1 MFKKYA
7 FAALIGLMT
16 FGSAQAQHR
25 APFQKGPARLLPE
38 RLAQRIQNESDT
50 LIPGSLSQPCGQQ
63 VFVFTVQEG
72 GGYVAGTN
80 EFGDTEKLQ
89 KFAFPGLAIVTGI
102 EIPFGFKN
110 VGTPTAAIV
119 GKVYS
124 VAANGGPGTELAQ
137 SNPVLLSAVDTTGP
151 TFFTFDSPPTV
162 TDEFFVGFTVPTSA
176 AAGDSISALMTNN
189 GCFSGQQLAWE
200 RFSTGTFAPFN
211 DGTNNSWQLNVDL
224 LIFPIVDQVSSAAD
238 RLAEGL
244 RLQGVYPQPNAG
256 TATLHYTLPQAA
268 EVTITVFDL
277 TGKPA
282 LTVRPGRQAAGEH
295 RTPLALQTLPDGL
308 YVYRIETAQGRLTGK
323 MHLAR

>member
-1 MFKKYA
+1 MSKHFLLTLFVGLLA
-7 FAALIGLMT
+7 FGPAL
-16 FGSAQAQHR
+16 AQTR
-25 APFQKGPARLLPE
+25 SSVQKGPARLLPE
-38 RLAQRIQNESDT
+38 RIAQRVQNESDT
-50 LIPGSLSQPCGQQ
+50 LVPGSLSQPCGQQ
-63 VFVFTVQEG
+63 VFVFTVQNG

-80 EFGDTEKLQ
+80 NFGDAEKLQ
-89 KFAFPGLAIVTGI
+89 KYAFSGPAIVTGI

-110 VGTPTAAIV
+110 VGTPTAAIR

-124 VAANGGPGTELAQ
+124 VAPNGGPGTELAQ
-137 SNPVLLSAVDTTGP
+137 SNPVLLSAIDTTGS

-211 DGTNNSWQLNVDL
+211 DGTNNTWQLDVDL
-224 LIFPIVDQVSSAAD
+224 LIFPIVEQVSSAAD
-238 RLAEGL
+238 RLSGGL
-244 RLQGVYPQPNAG
+244 HLQGVYPQPNAG
-256 TATLHYTLPQAA
+256 AATLHYTLPQAA

-282 LTVRPGRQAAGEH
+282 LTLRPGWQLAGEQ
-295 RTPLALQTLPDGL
+295 RTSLALPTLPDGL